1 MSNNDFIERC
11 EEIIADY
18 IETYF
23 PGKSIPVPTDINP
36 YMIWKDYWT
45 EGSSQDQ
52 IRSNYNQKAIFGLE
66 TDIDKYIFLVL
77 LLLLSSIN
85 MAINQL
91 HTIEKIRIITN
102 WGSPHA

>member
-52 IRSNYNQKAIFGLE
+52 IRSNDNQKAIFGLE
-66 TDIDKYIFLVL
+66 TDIDKYIFICTYQSKTNKIYLTPLYADQDV
-77 LLLLSSIN
+77 SYD
-85 MAINQL
+85 AIPVNN
-91 HTIEKIRIITN
+91 E
-102 WGSPHA
+102 